1 VRKCRPTALGLDSSY
16 INERTPMNN
25 RYFGCWTCKTYTDAG
40 YRWACYQLEDTGII
54 RMDQPIDVRAVL
66 EASDYWNPPA
76 GHETDWHCDEVL
88 PRVRRFLGEH
98 GDHHIIYINREW
110 AFDPG
115 GPLSDWVEWRGCD
128 LGTM

>member
-1 VRKCRPTALGLDSSY
+1 M
-16 INERTPMNN
+16 PMNN

-54 RMDQPIDVRAVL
+54 QMGQPVDVQAVL

-98 GDHHIIYINREW
+98 GDHQIIYINREW
-110 AFDPG
+110 AFDAG
-115 GPLSDWVEWRGCD
+115 GPLSDWVEWRG
-128 LGTM
+128 